1 MLLSFQ
7 APGFESTE
15 ANALVE
21 YPVEIVTSYASGPRP
36 KKYAPPGYE
45 SEIPVPRRFGPD
57 LD

>member
-7 APGFESTE
+7 APGFETNE
-15 ANALVE
+15 AKALVE
-21 YPVEIVTSYASGPRP
+21 QPVEIVTSYASGPRP

-45 SEIPVPRRFGPD
+45 SEIPVPRRFD